1 VGTETVAIPQLS
13 QDENSI
19 FTADFA
25 DEKKSLGPDGFP
37 AEFYQV
43 FWEIVKYDL
52 MNMFAH
58 FQQGKLTLFH
68 LDFGTT
74 VLLPRKKQCSNLA
87 VDTYVY

>member
-25 DEKKSLGPDGFP
+25 DEKKSPGPDGFP

-43 FWEIVKYDL
+43 F
-52 MNMFAH
+52 
-58 FQQGKLTLFH
+58 
-68 LDFGTT
+68 
-74 VLLPRKKQCSNLA
+74 
-87 VDTYVY
+87 